1 MIKLNVSEVYWKDG
15 GALISKENLKLYCQ
29 KVKDTKDG
37 GFDCLCNCHDDHN
50 PSFHWEI
57 GRVGWVGRCKT
68 CSAKGADFAKTAG
81 IKVTELF
88 ADTPNTNRA
97 SPGEQYIRKKYNRHT
112 LYDYFSFIDELYDHT
127 KIRYYPGWANGDKKF
142 ANGYWGDNGRFND
155 QKGCLKDRKPQTAIF
170 GNVALI
176 KKCIAEKKVVY
187 YCEGEKDV
195 QAMQKLGYPAFT
207 QGSCTTFYPE
217 LAPHLKG
224 IRLIILA
231 DNDTG
236 GQNGAKKLRELLL
249 PYAESIKVITP
260 CTDFLKAD
268 VTDFFKNHDK
278 SDFERLIAENTAV
291 TDTTVGSPTSVTD
304 TTVPKGTLVNVE
316 NVRSMLMYKVEYDK
330 DGSEKSRKLIQSV
343 KNFEIALDNDSRLKG
358 KIKFD
363 EFSQQTYLMGNT
375 PWETSRNNYRAW
387 SSFDDSAL
395 FAILQ
400 SDYGLNSRNDYFD
413 ALKNVAM
420 RNRFH
425 PVRDLLN
432 SLKWDGREHIRG
444 LLPDYLGAEDTEYT
458 YQVWRLWMLGA
469 VARIFHPGCKFDYT
483 VIFQGR
489 QGLGKSTFLQL
500 MALNDGWFND
510 SLDSLDSDKA
520 AQSLMGSW
528 IIELAELK
536 SLARTA
542 GGVDSVKRFL
552 TAVQDKIR
560 LPYERRADI
569 FLRQSVFAGT
579 TNKSDFL
586 QDETGNRRFLIIQ
599 TGVHEPKKNLFDPEA
614 MRDIKAAWAEAVHIY
629 KIEKPK
635 LLLPESCRKQAE
647 ELQAESMSDD
657 GKIGIIQE
665 YLSDKHRTCA
675 IEIWQKALGEQG
687 RPAKWQASE
696 ISNIILGLPEWER
709 IPNPTKF
716 GEYGSQRGFQRKTTN
731 TLPEKDCSSKSG
743 DCSNDF
749 MKISES
755 EFSELPFD

>member
-1 MIKLNVSEVYWKDG
+1 M
-15 GALISKENLKLYCQ
+15 
-29 KVKDTKDG
+29 
-37 GFDCLCNCHDDHN
+37 
-50 PSFHWEI
+50 
-57 GRVGWVGRCKT
+57 
-68 CSAKGADFAKTAG
+68 
-81 IKVTELF
+81 
-88 ADTPNTNRA
+88 
-97 SPGEQYIRKKYNRHT
+97 
-112 LYDYFSFIDELYDHT
+112 
-127 KIRYYPGWANGDKKF
+127 
-142 ANGYWGDNGRFND
+142 NGRHRKD
-155 QKGCLKDRKPQTAIF
+155 LKSVYGDLK
-170 GNVALI
+170 ALN
-176 KKCIAEKKVVY
+176 KAIAENNPVFIP
-187 YCEGEKDV
+187 EGEKDV
-195 QAMQKLGYPAFT
+195 DTLTKRGYTAITYGGVNDWQSDFAT
-207 QGSCTTFYPE
+207 LF
-217 LAPHLKG
+217 KG
-224 IRLIILA
+224 AEIYILA
-231 DNDTG
+231 DNDEPGRKVANTILSDLKG
-236 GQNGAKKLRELLL
+236 IAK
-249 PYAESIKVITP
+249 SVKVIVP
-260 CTDFLKAD
+260 VPDIPKAD
-268 VTDFFKNHDK
+268 I
-278 SDFERLIAENTAV
+278 SDYFEAGHSNEEFERLIAENTAV
-291 TDTTVGSPTSVTD
+291 TDITTGDS
-304 TTVPKGTLVNVE
+304 VPKGTPLNLDD
-316 NVRSMLMYKVEYDK
+316 VRQMLMYKVEYDK
-330 DGSEKSRKLIQSV
+330 DGNEKSRKLIQSV
-343 KNFEIALDNDSRLKG
+343 KNFEIALDNDNRLKG

-375 PWETSRNNYRAW
+375 PWEASRNNYRAW

-432 SLKWDGREHIRG
+432 SLKWDGQGHIRG

-469 VARIFHPGCKFDYT
+469 VARIFQPGCKFDYT

-552 TAVQDKIR
+552 TATQDKYR
-560 LPYERRADI
+560 VPYERRADI

-586 QDETGNRRFLIIQ
+586 QDETGNRRFLIVQ
-599 TGVHEPKKNLFDPEA
+599 TGAHEPKKNLFDPEA
-614 MRDIKAAWAEAVHIY
+614 MNDIKSAWAEAVHIY
-629 KIEKPK
+629 KTEKPK

-696 ISNIILGLPEWER
+696 ISNIILGLPE
-709 IPNPTKF
+709 
-716 GEYGSQRGFQRKTTN
+716 YGSQSVFHRNTTN

-749 MKISES
+749 MEISES
-755 EFSELPFD
+755 ELSELPFD

>member
-1 MIKLNVSEVYWKDG
+1 MQFDEILSHFQ
-15 GALISKENLKLYCQ
+15 IQ
-29 KVKDTKDG
+29 KRYGDKAQAR
-37 GFDCLCNCHDDHN
+37 CPCHDDKQA
-50 PSFHWEI
+50 SLTI
-57 GRVGWVGRCKT
+57 TKGRRSALIHCHAGCDFENIIKAAGLQKQDLYFEERPLISSWKAYVEGREHKRIE
-68 CSAKGADFAKTAG
+68 A
-81 IKVTELF
+81 V
-88 ADTPNTNRA
+88 
-97 SPGEQYIRKKYNRHT
+97 YNYVSSVNGVYT
-112 LYDYFSFIDELYDHT
+112 FS
-127 KIRYYPGWANGDKKF
+127 KIRMQDKRMIYGVLCNGCFTYGLGGKHRKDLKSI
-142 ANGYWGDNGRFND
+142 YGD
-155 QKGCLKDRKPQTAIF
+155 LK
-170 GNVALI
+170 ALN
-176 KKCIAEKKVVY
+176 KAIAEGKPIFIP
-187 YCEGEKDV
+187 EGEKDV
-195 QAMQKLGYPAFT
+195 DTLVRRGYTALT
-207 QGSCTTFYPE
+207 YGGSGDWQSEFATLFIDAKVY
-217 LAPHLKG
+217 
-224 IRLIILA
+224 ILA
-231 DNDTG
+231 DNDEPG
-236 GQNGAKKLRELLL
+236 RKVANAILSDLKGIAKSAKIIV
-249 PYAESIKVITP
+249 PVPDIP
-260 CTDFLKAD
+260 KAD
-268 VTDFFKNHDK
+268 ISDYFAAGRNNE
-278 SDFERLIAENTAV
+278 DFEKLIQSAV
-291 TDTTVGSPTSVTD
+291 TDTTVGSLILES
-304 TTVPKGTLVNVE
+304 TLLNLDD
-316 NVRSMLMYKVEYDK
+316 VRQMLMYKIEYDK
-330 DGSEKSRKLIQSV
+330 DGNEKSRKLIQSI
-343 KNFEIALDNDSRLKG
+343 KNFEIVLDNDGRFKG

-375 PWETSRNNYRAW
+375 PWETSRNNCRAW

-395 FAILQ
+395 FSILQ

-432 SLKWDGREHIRG
+432 SLKWDGQAHIRG
-444 LLPDYLGAEDTEYT
+444 LLTDYLGAEDTEYT

-469 VARIFHPGCKFDYT
+469 VARIFQPGCKFDYT

-552 TAVQDKIR
+552 TATQDKYR
-560 LPYERRADI
+560 TPYERRADI

-579 TNKSDFL
+579 TNKNDFL

-599 TGVHEPKKNLFDPEA
+599 TGVHEPKKNLFAPEA
-614 MRDIKAAWAEAVHIY
+614 MNDIKEAWAEAVHIY
-629 KIEKPK
+629 KTEKPK

-665 YLSDKHRTCA
+665 YLSTKQRTCA

-696 ISNIILGLPEWER
+696 ISNIVLGLPEWER

-716 GEYGSQRGFQRKTTN
+716 GEYGSQRGFQKKTTN
-731 TLPEKDCSSKSG
+731 TLPEKDCSS
-743 DCSNDF
+743 DF

-755 EFSELPFD
+755 ELSELPFD

>member
-1 MIKLNVSEVYWKDG
+1 MQFDEV
-15 GALISKENLKLYCQ
+15 LTHFQIQ
-29 KVKDTKDG
+29 KRYGDKAQAR
-37 GFDCLCNCHDDHN
+37 CPCHDDKQA
-50 PSFHWEI
+50 SLTI
-57 GRVGWVGRCKT
+57 TKGRRSALLHCHAGCNFEDIVQKVGLKKQDLYFEERPPGSSWRAYVEGREHKRIEAVYNYV
-68 CSAKGADFAKTAG
+68 SAA
-81 IKVTELF
+81 
-88 ADTPNTNRA
+88 N
-97 SPGEQYIRKKYNRHT
+97 GEYT
-112 LYDYFSFIDELYDHT
+112 FT
-127 KIRYYPGWANGDKKF
+127 KIRMQDKRMIY
-142 ANGYWGDNGRFND
+142 GVLCNGRFTYGLMGKHRKDLKSVYGN
-155 QKGCLKDRKPQTAIF
+155 LKDLNKA
-170 GNVALI
+170 
-176 KKCIAEKKVVY
+176 IAENRPIFIP
-187 YCEGEKDV
+187 EGEKDV
-195 QAMQKLGYPAFT
+195 DTLTKRGYTALT
-207 QGSCTTFYPE
+207 YGGSGDWQSEFATLF
-217 LAPHLKG
+217 KG
-224 IRLIILA
+224 AEVYILA
-231 DNDTG
+231 DNDEPG
-236 GQNGAKKLRELLL
+236 RKVANAILSDLKGIAKS
-249 PYAESIKVITP
+249 AKVIVP
-260 CTDFLKAD
+260 VPDIPKAD
-268 VTDFFKNHDK
+268 ISDYFAAGHGNE
-278 SDFERLIAENTAV
+278 DFERLIAKN
-291 TDTTVGSPTSVTD
+291 TSVTD
-304 TTVPKGTLVNVE
+304 ITVGDPVPKGTPLNLDD
-316 NVRSMLMYKVEYDK
+316 VRQMLMYKVEYDK
-330 DGSEKSRKLIQSV
+330 DGNEKSRKLIQSV

-400 SDYGLNSRNDYFD
+400 SDYGLSSRNDYFD

-432 SLKWDGREHIRG
+432 SLKWDEREHIRG

-469 VARIFHPGCKFDYT
+469 VSRIFQPGCKFDYT

-552 TAVQDKIR
+552 TATQDKYR
-560 LPYERRADI
+560 VPYERRADI

-614 MRDIKAAWAEAVHIY
+614 MNDIKAAWAEAVHIY
-629 KIEKPK
+629 KTEKPR

-749 MKISES
+749 MEISES
-755 EFSELPFD
+755 ELAELPFD

>member
-1 MIKLNVSEVYWKDG
+1 MTPQEEYRDTERYIRSR
-15 GALISKENLKLYCQ
+15 SKKVIPYKNGIRYCCLY
-29 KVKDTKDG
+29 
-37 GFDCLCNCHDDHN
+37 HDDKAESAFLTLENEKVLHYCHVCG
-50 PSFHWEI
+50 SIYH
-57 GRVGWVGRCKT
+57 RCKKDAGLWT
-68 CSAKGADFAKTAG
+68 DYQSPQQTAKRVSKKQYWLEKYSQARYDLYNIST
-81 IKVTELF
+81 
-88 ADTPNTNRA
+88 
-97 SPGEQYIRKKYNRHT
+97 GEQTHIKYRIVDRDGKKQFPQGHYDENNVWIDGLNGIDTSLSVFCNGHIKQLQQAIKQGT
-112 LYDYFSFIDELYDHT
+112 LICY
-127 KIRYYPGWANGDKKF
+127 A
-142 ANGYWGDNGRFND
+142 
-155 QKGCLKDRKPQTAIF
+155 
-170 GNVALI
+170 
-176 KKCIAEKKVVY
+176 
-187 YCEGEKDV
+187 EGEKDTLTLW
-195 QAMQKLGYPAFT
+195 KYGYIAFT
-207 QGSCTTFYPE
+207 CGAVRTFKQAILPY
-217 LAPHLKG
+217 LKG
-224 IRLIILA
+224 ANVIVFG
-231 DNDTG
+231 DNDNPGRADANRIAGLINTVG
-236 GQNGAKKLRELLL
+236 RAR
-249 PYAESIKVITP
+249 VIIP
-260 CTDFLKAD
+260 PEVPEKGDITDYMS
-268 VTDFFKNHDK
+268 NHSKEDLQK
-278 SDFERLIAENTAV
+278 LIAENTAV
-291 TDTTVGSPTSVTD
+291 TDITVGDPE
-304 TTVPKGTLVNVE
+304 PKSIPLNLDD
-316 NVRSMLMYKVEYDK
+316 VRQILMYKVEYDK
-330 DGSEKSRKLIQSV
+330 DGNEKSRKLIQSV
-343 KNFEIALDNDSRLKG
+343 KNFEIVLNNDGRLKG

-363 EFSQQTYLMGNT
+363 EFSQQTYLMGNA
-375 PWETSRNNYRAW
+375 PWETSINNYRAW

-444 LLPDYLGAEDTEYT
+444 LLPDYLGAENTEYT

-469 VARIFHPGCKFDYT
+469 IARIFQPGCKFDYT

-552 TAVQDKIR
+552 TATQDKYR
-560 LPYERRADI
+560 VPYERRADI

-586 QDETGNRRFLIIQ
+586 QDETGNRRFLIVQ

-614 MRDIKAAWAEAVHIY
+614 MNDIKSAWAEAVHIY
-629 KIEKPK
+629 KTEKPK

-749 MKISES
+749 MEISES
-755 EFSELPFD
+755 ELSELPFD

>member
-1 MIKLNVSEVYWKDG
+1 MTPQEEYRDTERYIRSR
-15 GALISKENLKLYCQ
+15 SKKVIPYKNGIRYCCLY
-29 KVKDTKDG
+29 
-37 GFDCLCNCHDDHN
+37 HDDKAESAFLTLENEKVLHYCHVCG
-50 PSFHWEI
+50 SIYH
-57 GRVGWVGRCKT
+57 RCKKDAGLWT
-68 CSAKGADFAKTAG
+68 DYQSPQQTAKRVSKKQYWLEKYSQARYDLHNIST
-81 IKVTELF
+81 
-88 ADTPNTNRA
+88 
-97 SPGEQYIRKKYNRHT
+97 GEQT
-112 LYDYFSFIDELYDHT
+112 HT
-127 KIRYYPGWANGDKKF
+127 KYKIVDRDGKKQFPQGHYDGNNAWIDGLNGVDTSLSVF
-142 ANGYWGDNGRFND
+142 CNGRIK
-155 QKGCLKDRKPQTAIF
+155 QLQQAIKQ
-170 GNVALI
+170 GTLI
-176 KKCIAEKKVVY
+176 CYA
-187 YCEGEKDV
+187 EGEKDTLTLW
-195 QAMQKLGYPAFT
+195 KYGYIAFT
-207 QGSCTTFYPE
+207 CGAVRTFKQAILTY
-217 LAPHLKG
+217 LKG
-224 IRLIILA
+224 ANVIVFG
-231 DNDTG
+231 DNDDPGRADANRIAGLINTVG
-236 GQNGAKKLRELLL
+236 RAR
-249 PYAESIKVITP
+249 VIIP
-260 CTDFLKAD
+260 PEVPEKGDITDYMS
-268 VTDFFKNHDK
+268 NHSKEDLQK
-278 SDFERLIAENTAV
+278 LIAENTAV
-291 TDTTVGSPTSVTD
+291 TDITTGDS
-304 TTVPKGTLVNVE
+304 VPKGTPLNLDD
-316 NVRSMLMYKVEYDK
+316 VRQMLMYKVEYDK
-330 DGSEKSRKLIQSV
+330 DGNEKSRKLIQSV
-343 KNFEIALDNDSRLKG
+343 KNFEIALDNDNRLKG

-375 PWETSRNNYRAW
+375 PWEASRNNYRAW

-413 ALKNVAM
+413 ALKNAAM

-425 PVRDLLN
+425 PVRDLLD
-432 SLKWDGREHIRG
+432 SLKWDGQEHIRG

-458 YQVWRLWMLGA
+458 YQVLRLWMLGG
-469 VARIFHPGCKFDYT
+469 VSRVFQPGCKFDYT
-483 VIFQGR
+483 VIFQGP

-552 TAVQDKIR
+552 TAVQDKLR

-569 FLRQSVFAGT
+569 FSRQCIFAGT
-579 TNKSDFL
+579 TNKNDFL
-586 QDETGNRRFLIIQ
+586 QDETGNRRFLIVQ
-599 TGVHEPKKNLFDPEA
+599 TGVHEPTKNLFDPEA
-614 MRDIKAAWAEAVHIY
+614 MNDIKAAWAEAVHIY
-629 KIEKPK
+629 KTEKPK

-696 ISNIILGLPEWER
+696 ISNIVLGLPEWVR
-709 IPNPTKF
+709 LPNPAKF

-731 TLPEKDCSSKSG
+731 TLPDKDCSSRSG

-749 MKISES
+749 MEISES
-755 EFSELPFD
+755 ELSELPFD

>member
-1 MIKLNVSEVYWKDG
+1 MQFDEV
-15 GALISKENLKLYCQ
+15 LTHFQIQ
-29 KVKDTKDG
+29 KRYGDKAQAR
-37 GFDCLCNCHDDHN
+37 CPCHDDKQA
-50 PSFHWEI
+50 SLTI
-57 GRVGWVGRCKT
+57 TKGRRSALLHCHAGCNFEDIIQKVGLKKQDLYFEERPPGSSWRAYVEGREHKRIE
-68 CSAKGADFAKTAG
+68 A
-81 IKVTELF
+81 V
-88 ADTPNTNRA
+88 
-97 SPGEQYIRKKYNRHT
+97 
-112 LYDYFSFIDELYDHT
+112 YDYVSSVNGEYTFT
-127 KIRYYPGWANGDKKF
+127 KIRMQDKRMIY
-142 ANGYWGDNGRFND
+142 GVLCNGRFTYGLGGRHRKD
-155 QKGCLKDRKPQTAIF
+155 LKSVYGDLK
-170 GNVALI
+170 ALN
-176 KKCIAEKKVVY
+176 KAIAENNPVFIP
-187 YCEGEKDV
+187 EGEKD
-195 QAMQKLGYPAFT
+195 ADTLTKRGYTALT
-207 QGSCTTFYPE
+207 YGGSGDWLSEFATLF
-217 LAPHLKG
+217 KG
-224 IRLIILA
+224 AEVYILA
-231 DNDTG
+231 DNDEPGRKVANTILSDLKG
-236 GQNGAKKLRELLL
+236 IAKSAKIIV
-249 PYAESIKVITP
+249 PVPDIP
-260 CTDFLKAD
+260 KAD
-268 VTDFFKNHDK
+268 I
-278 SDFERLIAENTAV
+278 SDYFAAGHGKEEFEKLIQSAV
-291 TDTTVGSPTSVTD
+291 TDITVGGPE
-304 TTVPKGTLVNVE
+304 PKSIPLNLDD
-316 NVRSMLMYKVEYDK
+316 VRQMLMYKVEYDK
-330 DGSEKSRKLIQSV
+330 DGNEKSRKLIQSV

-432 SLKWDGREHIRG
+432 SLKWDEREHIRG

-469 VARIFHPGCKFDYT
+469 VARIFQPGCKFDYT

-552 TAVQDKIR
+552 TATQDKYR
-560 LPYERRADI
+560 VPYERRADI

-614 MRDIKAAWAEAVHIY
+614 MNDIKAAWAEAVHIY
-629 KIEKPK
+629 KTEKPK

-709 IPNPTKF
+709 IPSPAKF

-743 DCSNDF
+743 DCSNGF
-749 MKISES
+749 MEISES
-755 EFSELPFD
+755 ELLELPFD

>member
-1 MIKLNVSEVYWKDG
+1 MQFDEIL
-15 GALISKENLKLYCQ
+15 AHFQIQ
-29 KVKDTKDG
+29 KRYGDKAQAR
-37 GFDCLCNCHDDHN
+37 CPCHDDKQA
-50 PSFHWEI
+50 SLTI
-57 GRVGWVGRCKT
+57 TKGRRSVLLHCHAGCNFEDIIQKVGLKKQDLYFEERPPGSSWRAYVEGREHKRIEAVYNYV
-68 CSAKGADFAKTAG
+68 SA
-81 IKVTELF
+81 I
-88 ADTPNTNRA
+88 N
-97 SPGEQYIRKKYNRHT
+97 GEYT
-112 LYDYFSFIDELYDHT
+112 FT
-127 KIRYYPGWANGDKKF
+127 KIRMQDKRMIY
-142 ANGYWGDNGRFND
+142 GVLCNGRFTYGLMGKHRKDLKSVYGNL
-155 QKGCLKDRKPQTAIF
+155 KGLNKA
-170 GNVALI
+170 
-176 KKCIAEKKVVY
+176 IAENRPVFIP
-187 YCEGEKDV
+187 EGEKDV
-195 QAMQKLGYPAFT
+195 DTLTKRDYTALTYG
-207 QGSCTTFYPE
+207 GSGDWQSEFATLF
-217 LAPHLKG
+217 KG
-224 IRLIILA
+224 AEVYILA
-231 DNDTG
+231 DNDEPGRKVANAILTDLKG
-236 GQNGAKKLRELLL
+236 IAKS
-249 PYAESIKVITP
+249 AKVIVP
-260 CTDFLKAD
+260 VPDIPKAD
-268 VTDFFKNHDK
+268 ISDYFAAGHSNE
-278 SDFERLIAENTAV
+278 DFEKLIHSAV
-291 TDTTVGSPTSVTD
+291 TDKTVGGPE
-304 TTVPKGTLVNVE
+304 PKSIPLNLDD
-316 NVRSMLMYKVEYDK
+316 VRQMLMYKVEYDK
-330 DGSEKSRKLIQSV
+330 DGNEKSRKLIQSV

-432 SLKWDGREHIRG
+432 SLKWDEREHIRG

-469 VARIFHPGCKFDYT
+469 VARIFQPGCKFDYT

-552 TAVQDKIR
+552 TATQDKYR
-560 LPYERRADI
+560 VPYERRADI

-614 MRDIKAAWAEAVHIY
+614 MNDIKAAWAEAVHIY
-629 KIEKPK
+629 KTEKPK

-709 IPNPTKF
+709 IPSPAKF

-743 DCSNDF
+743 DCSNGF
-749 MKISES
+749 MEISES
-755 EFSELPFD
+755 ELLELPFD

>member
-1 MIKLNVSEVYWKDG
+1 MQFDEILTHFQ
-15 GALISKENLKLYCQ
+15 IQ
-29 KVKDTKDG
+29 KHYGDKAQAR
-37 GFDCLCNCHDDHN
+37 CPCHDDKQA
-50 PSFHWEI
+50 SLTI
-57 GRVGWVGRCKT
+57 TKGRRSALLHCHAGCNFEDIIQKVGLQDLYFEERPPGSSWRAYVEGREHKRIEAVYNYV
-68 CSAKGADFAKTAG
+68 SA
-81 IKVTELF
+81 I
-88 ADTPNTNRA
+88 N
-97 SPGEQYIRKKYNRHT
+97 GEYA
-112 LYDYFSFIDELYDHT
+112 FT
-127 KIRYYPGWANGDKKF
+127 KIRMQDKRMIY
-142 ANGYWGDNGRFND
+142 GVLCNGRFTYGLGGKHRKD
-155 QKGCLKDRKPQTAIF
+155 LKSVYGDLK
-170 GNVALI
+170 ALN
-176 KKCIAEKKVVY
+176 KAIAEGKPIFVP
-187 YCEGEKDV
+187 EGEKDV
-195 QAMQKLGYPAFT
+195 DTLTKRGYTA
-207 QGSCTTFYPE
+207 TTYGAVNDWQSEFAT
-217 LAPHLKG
+217 LFKG
-224 IRLIILA
+224 AEVYILA
-231 DNDTG
+231 DNDEPGRKVANTILSDLKG
-236 GQNGAKKLRELLL
+236 IAKS
-249 PYAESIKVITP
+249 AKVIVP
-260 CTDFLKAD
+260 VPDIPKAD
-268 VTDFFKNHDK
+268 ISDFFAAGHSNE
-278 SDFERLIAENTAV
+278 DFEKLLQSAV
-291 TDTTVGSPTSVTD
+291 TGNESNPAPVM
-304 TTVPKGTLVNVE
+304 TVPKGTPLNLDD
-316 NVRSMLMYKVEYDK
+316 VRQMLMYKVECDK
-330 DGSEKSRKLIQSV
+330 DGNEKSRKLIQSV
-343 KNFEIALDNDSRLKG
+343 KNFEIALDNDGRFKG

-552 TAVQDKIR
+552 TATQDKYR
-560 LPYERRADI
+560 VPYERRADI

-696 ISNIILGLPEWER
+696 ISNIILGLLEWER

-749 MKISES
+749 MKIPES
-755 EFSELPFD
+755 ELSELPFD

>member
-1 MIKLNVSEVYWKDG
+1 MQFDEILTHFQ
-15 GALISKENLKLYCQ
+15 IQ
-29 KVKDTKDG
+29 KHYGDKAQAR
-37 GFDCLCNCHDDHN
+37 CPCHDDKQA
-50 PSFHWEI
+50 SLTI
-57 GRVGWVGRCKT
+57 TKGRRSTLIHCHAGCNFEDIIQTVGLKKQDLYFEERPLGSSWRAYVEGREHKRIEAVYNYV
-68 CSAKGADFAKTAG
+68 SS
-81 IKVTELF
+81 
-88 ADTPNTNRA
+88 TN
-97 SPGEQYIRKKYNRHT
+97 GEYT
-112 LYDYFSFIDELYDHT
+112 FT
-127 KIRYYPGWANGDKKF
+127 KIRMQDKRMIY
-142 ANGYWGDNGRFND
+142 GVLCNGRFTYGLGGKHRKD
-155 QKGCLKDRKPQTAIF
+155 LKSVYGDLKTLNKA
-170 GNVALI
+170 
-176 KKCIAEKKVVY
+176 IAENRPVFIP
-187 YCEGEKDV
+187 EGEKDTDTLT
-195 QAMQKLGYPAFT
+195 KRGYTAITYGGVNDWQSDFAT
-207 QGSCTTFYPE
+207 LFQDAEVYV
-217 LAPHLKG
+217 
-224 IRLIILA
+224 LA
-231 DNDTG
+231 DNDEAGHKVANTILSDLRG
-236 GQNGAKKLRELLL
+236 IAKSAR
-249 PYAESIKVITP
+249 VIVP
-260 CTDFLKAD
+260 VPDIPKAD
-268 VTDFFKNHDK
+268 ISDYFAAGHSNE
-278 SDFERLIAENTAV
+278 DFEKLIRSAV
-291 TDTTVGSPTSVTD
+291 TDNESNPAPVM
-304 TTVPKGTLVNVE
+304 TVPKGTPLNTDD
-316 NVRSMLMYKVEYDK
+316 VRQMLMYKIEYDK
-330 DGSEKSRKLIQSV
+330 DGNEKSRKLIQSV
-343 KNFEIALDNDSRLKG
+343 KNFEIALDNDGRFKG

-432 SLKWDGREHIRG
+432 SLKWDGREHIKG
-444 LLPDYLGAEDTEYT
+444 LLPDYLGAEDSEYT

-469 VARIFHPGCKFDYT
+469 VSRIFQPGCKFDYT

-552 TAVQDKIR
+552 TATQDKYR
-560 LPYERRADI
+560 VPYERRADI

-586 QDETGNRRFLIIQ
+586 QDETGNRRFLIVQ

-614 MRDIKAAWAEAVHIY
+614 MNDIKAAWAEAVHIY
-629 KIEKPK
+629 KTEKPK

-696 ISNIILGLPEWER
+696 INNIILGLPGWER
-709 IPNPTKF
+709 VSNPTKF

-743 DCSNDF
+743 DCSNGF
-749 MKISES
+749 MEISES
-755 EFSELPFD
+755 ELSELPFD

>member
-1 MIKLNVSEVYWKDG
+1 MQFDEILTHFQ
-15 GALISKENLKLYCQ
+15 IQ
-29 KVKDTKDG
+29 KRYGDKAQAR
-37 GFDCLCNCHDDHN
+37 CPCHDDKQA
-50 PSFHWEI
+50 SLTI
-57 GRVGWVGRCKT
+57 TKGRRSALLHCHAGCNFEDIVQKVGLKKQDLYFEERPPGSNWRAYVEGREHKRIEAVYNYV
-68 CSAKGADFAKTAG
+68 SAA
-81 IKVTELF
+81 
-88 ADTPNTNRA
+88 N
-97 SPGEQYIRKKYNRHT
+97 GEYT
-112 LYDYFSFIDELYDHT
+112 FT
-127 KIRYYPGWANGDKKF
+127 KIRIQDKRMIY
-142 ANGYWGDNGRFND
+142 GVLCNGRFTYGLGGRHRKD
-155 QKGCLKDRKPQTAIF
+155 LKSVYGDLK
-170 GNVALI
+170 ALN
-176 KKCIAEKKVVY
+176 KAIAEGEPIFIP
-187 YCEGEKDV
+187 EGEKDV
-195 QAMQKLGYPAFT
+195 DTLTKRGYTALT
-207 QGSCTTFYPE
+207 YGGSGDWQSEFATLF
-217 LAPHLKG
+217 KG
-224 IRLIILA
+224 VEVYILA
-231 DNDTG
+231 DNDEPGRKVANTILSDLKG
-236 GQNGAKKLRELLL
+236 IAKS
-249 PYAESIKVITP
+249 AKVIVP
-260 CTDFLKAD
+260 VPDIPKAD
-268 VTDFFKNHDK
+268 ISDYFAAGHSNEDFEKLIRSTVTD
-278 SDFERLIAENTAV
+278 I
-291 TDTTVGSPTSVTD
+291 TVGGPE
-304 TTVPKGTLVNVE
+304 PKSIPLNLDD
-316 NVRSMLMYKVEYDK
+316 VRQMLMYKVEYDK
-330 DGSEKSRKLIQSV
+330 DGNEKSRKLIQSV
-343 KNFEIALDNDSRLKG
+343 KNFEISLDNDSRLKG

-363 EFSQQTYLMGNT
+363 EFSQQTYLMGST

-400 SDYGLNSRNDYFD
+400 SDYGLSSRNDYFD

-432 SLKWDGREHIRG
+432 SLKWDEREHIRG

-469 VARIFHPGCKFDYT
+469 VSRIFQPGCKFDYT

-552 TAVQDKIR
+552 TATQDKYR
-560 LPYERRADI
+560 VPYERRADI

-614 MRDIKAAWAEAVHIY
+614 MNDIKAAWAEAVHIY
-629 KIEKPK
+629 KTEKPR
-635 LLLPESCRKQAE
+635 LLLPKSCRKQAE

-665 YLSDKHRTCA
+665 YLLDKHRTCA

-749 MKISES
+749 MEISES
-755 EFSELPFD
+755 ELAELPFD

>member
-1 MIKLNVSEVYWKDG
+1 MQFDEILTHFQ
-15 GALISKENLKLYCQ
+15 IQ
-29 KVKDTKDG
+29 KHYGDKAQAR
-37 GFDCLCNCHDDHN
+37 CPCHDDKQA
-50 PSFHWEI
+50 SLTI
-57 GRVGWVGRCKT
+57 TKGRRSALLHCHAGCNFEDIIQKVGLKKQDLYFEERPPGSSWRAYVEGREHKRIEAVYNYV
-68 CSAKGADFAKTAG
+68 SSS
-81 IKVTELF
+81 
-88 ADTPNTNRA
+88 N
-97 SPGEQYIRKKYNRHT
+97 GEYT
-112 LYDYFSFIDELYDHT
+112 FT
-127 KIRYYPGWANGDKKF
+127 KIRMQDKRMIY
-142 ANGYWGDNGRFND
+142 GVLCNGRFTYGLMGKHRKD
-155 QKGCLKDRKPQTAIF
+155 LKSVYGDLK
-170 GNVALI
+170 ALN
-176 KKCIAEKKVVY
+176 KVIAENRPVFIP
-187 YCEGEKDV
+187 EGEKDV
-195 QAMQKLGYPAFT
+195 DTLTKRDYTALTYG
-207 QGSCTTFYPE
+207 GSGDWQSEFATLF
-217 LAPHLKG
+217 KG
-224 IRLIILA
+224 AEVYILA
-231 DNDTG
+231 DNDEPGRKVANAILTDLKG
-236 GQNGAKKLRELLL
+236 IAKS
-249 PYAESIKVITP
+249 AKVIVP
-260 CTDFLKAD
+260 VPDIPKAD
-268 VTDFFKNHDK
+268 ISDYFAAGHSNE
-278 SDFERLIAENTAV
+278 DFEKLIHSAV
-291 TDTTVGSPTSVTD
+291 TDKTVGGPE
-304 TTVPKGTLVNVE
+304 PKSIPLNLDD
-316 NVRSMLMYKVEYDK
+316 VRQMLMYKVEYDK
-330 DGSEKSRKLIQSV
+330 DGNEKSRKLIQSV

-432 SLKWDGREHIRG
+432 SLKWDEREHIRG

-469 VARIFHPGCKFDYT
+469 VARIFQPGCKFDYT

-552 TAVQDKIR
+552 TATQDKYR
-560 LPYERRADI
+560 VPYERRADI

-614 MRDIKAAWAEAVHIY
+614 MNDIKAAWAEAVHIY
-629 KIEKPK
+629 KTEKPK

-709 IPNPTKF
+709 IPSPAKF

-743 DCSNDF
+743 DCSNGF
-749 MKISES
+749 MEISES
-755 EFSELPFD
+755 ELLELPFD

>member
-1 MIKLNVSEVYWKDG
+1 MQFDEV
-15 GALISKENLKLYCQ
+15 LTHFQIQ
-29 KVKDTKDG
+29 KRYGDRAQAR
-37 GFDCLCNCHDDHN
+37 CPCHDDKQA
-50 PSFHWEI
+50 SLTI
-57 GRVGWVGRCKT
+57 TKGRKSALIHCHAGCNFEDIIQKVGLKKQDLYFEERPPGSSWRAYVEGREHKRIEAVYNYV
-68 CSAKGADFAKTAG
+68 SSS
-81 IKVTELF
+81 
-88 ADTPNTNRA
+88 N
-97 SPGEQYIRKKYNRHT
+97 GEYT
-112 LYDYFSFIDELYDHT
+112 FT
-127 KIRYYPGWANGDKKF
+127 KIRMQDKRMIY
-142 ANGYWGDNGRFND
+142 GVLCNGRFTYGLGGKHRKD
-155 QKGCLKDRKPQTAIF
+155 LKSVYGDLK
-170 GNVALI
+170 ALN
-176 KKCIAEKKVVY
+176 KAIAEGKPVFIP
-187 YCEGEKDV
+187 EGEKDV
-195 QAMQKLGYPAFT
+195 DTLTKRGYTAITYGGVNDWQSDFAT
-207 QGSCTTFYPE
+207 LF
-217 LAPHLKG
+217 KG
-224 IRLIILA
+224 AEIYILA
-231 DNDTG
+231 DNDEPGRKVANTILSDLKG
-236 GQNGAKKLRELLL
+236 IAK
-249 PYAESIKVITP
+249 SVKVIVP
-260 CTDFLKAD
+260 VPDIPKAD
-268 VTDFFKNHDK
+268 I
-278 SDFERLIAENTAV
+278 SDYFEAGHSNEEFERLIAENTAV
-291 TDTTVGSPTSVTD
+291 TDITTGDS
-304 TTVPKGTLVNVE
+304 VPKGTPLNLDD
-316 NVRSMLMYKVEYDK
+316 VRQMLMYKVEYDK
-330 DGSEKSRKLIQSV
+330 DGNEKSRKLIQSV
-343 KNFEIALDNDSRLKG
+343 KNFEIALDNDNRLKG

-375 PWETSRNNYRAW
+375 PWEASRNNYRAW

-432 SLKWDGREHIRG
+432 SLKWDGQGHIRG

-469 VARIFHPGCKFDYT
+469 VARIFQPGCKFDYT

-552 TAVQDKIR
+552 TATQDKYR
-560 LPYERRADI
+560 VPYERRADI

-586 QDETGNRRFLIIQ
+586 QDETGNRRFLIVQ
-599 TGVHEPKKNLFDPEA
+599 TGAHEPKKNLFDPEA
-614 MRDIKAAWAEAVHIY
+614 MNDIKSAWAEAVHIY
-629 KIEKPK
+629 KTEKPK

-749 MKISES
+749 MEISES
-755 EFSELPFD
+755 ELSELPFD

>member
-1 MIKLNVSEVYWKDG
+1 MQFDEILTHFQ
-15 GALISKENLKLYCQ
+15 IQ
-29 KVKDTKDG
+29 KRYGDKAQAR
-37 GFDCLCNCHDDHN
+37 CPCHDDKQA
-50 PSFHWEI
+50 SLTI
-57 GRVGWVGRCKT
+57 TKGRRSALLHCHAGCNFEDIVQKVGLKKQDLYFEERPPGSNWRAYVEGREHKRIEAVYNYV
-68 CSAKGADFAKTAG
+68 SAA
-81 IKVTELF
+81 
-88 ADTPNTNRA
+88 N
-97 SPGEQYIRKKYNRHT
+97 GEYT
-112 LYDYFSFIDELYDHT
+112 FT
-127 KIRYYPGWANGDKKF
+127 KIRIQDKRMIY
-142 ANGYWGDNGRFND
+142 GVLCNGRFTYGLGGRHRKD
-155 QKGCLKDRKPQTAIF
+155 LKSVYGDLK
-170 GNVALI
+170 ALN
-176 KKCIAEKKVVY
+176 KAIAEGEPIFIP
-187 YCEGEKDV
+187 EGEKDV
-195 QAMQKLGYPAFT
+195 DTLTKRGYTALT
-207 QGSCTTFYPE
+207 YGGSGDWQSEFATLF
-217 LAPHLKG
+217 KG
-224 IRLIILA
+224 VEVYILA
-231 DNDTG
+231 DNDEPGRKVANTILSDLKG
-236 GQNGAKKLRELLL
+236 IAKS
-249 PYAESIKVITP
+249 AKVIVP
-260 CTDFLKAD
+260 VPDIPKAD
-268 VTDFFKNHDK
+268 ISDYFAAGHSNEDFEKLIRSTVTD
-278 SDFERLIAENTAV
+278 I
-291 TDTTVGSPTSVTD
+291 TVGGPE
-304 TTVPKGTLVNVE
+304 PKSIPLNLDD
-316 NVRSMLMYKVEYDK
+316 VRQMLMYKVEYDK
-330 DGSEKSRKLIQSV
+330 DGNEKSRKLIQSV
-343 KNFEIALDNDSRLKG
+343 KNFEISLDNDSRLKG

-363 EFSQQTYLMGNT
+363 EFSQQTYLMGST

-400 SDYGLNSRNDYFD
+400 SDYGLSSRNDYFD

-432 SLKWDGREHIRG
+432 SLKWDERGHIRG

-552 TAVQDKIR
+552 TATQDKYR
-560 LPYERRADI
+560 VPYERRADI

-629 KIEKPK
+629 KTEKPK
-635 LLLPESCRKQAE
+635 LLLPEACRKQAE

-731 TLPEKDCSSKSG
+731 TLPEKDCSNKSR

-749 MKISES
+749 MEIPES
-755 EFSELPFD
+755 ELSELPFD

>member
-1 MIKLNVSEVYWKDG
+1 MRKLWIAYG
-15 GALISKENLKLYCQ
+15 GVRMQFDEILAHFQIQ
-29 KVKDTKDG
+29 KRYGDKAQAR
-37 GFDCLCNCHDDHN
+37 CPCHDDKQA
-50 PSFHWEI
+50 SLTI
-57 GRVGWVGRCKT
+57 TKGRRSTLIHCHAGCNFEDIIQSVGLKKQDLYFEERPPGSSWRAYVEGREKKRIEAVYNYV
-68 CSAKGADFAKTAG
+68 SSS
-81 IKVTELF
+81 
-88 ADTPNTNRA
+88 N
-97 SPGEQYIRKKYNRHT
+97 GEYT
-112 LYDYFSFIDELYDHT
+112 FT
-127 KIRYYPGWANGDKKF
+127 KIRMQDKRMIYGVLCNNRFSYGLSGRHRKDLKSVYGD
-142 ANGYWGDNGRFND
+142 
-155 QKGCLKDRKPQTAIF
+155 LK
-170 GNVALI
+170 ALN
-176 KKCIAEKKVVY
+176 KAIAENKPIFVP
-187 YCEGEKDV
+187 EGEKDV
-195 QAMQKLGYPAFT
+195 NTLTKRGYTAITYGGVNDWQSDFAT
-207 QGSCTTFYPE
+207 LFKDAEVY
-217 LAPHLKG
+217 
-224 IRLIILA
+224 ILA
-231 DNDTG
+231 DNDEPGRKVANTILSDLKG
-236 GQNGAKKLRELLL
+236 IAKSAR
-249 PYAESIKVITP
+249 VIVP
-260 CTDFLKAD
+260 MPDAPKAD
-268 VTDFFKNHDK
+268 ISDYFAAGHSNE
-278 SDFERLIAENTAV
+278 DFEKLIQTTI
-291 TDTTVGSPTSVTD
+291 TDNESNPAPVM
-304 TTVPKGTLVNVE
+304 TVPKGTPINLDD
-316 NVRSMLMYKVEYDK
+316 VRQMLMYKVECDK
-330 DGSEKSRKLIQSV
+330 DGNEKSRKLIQSV

-731 TLPEKDCSSKSG
+731 TLPEKDCS
-743 DCSNDF
+743 NDF
-749 MKISES
+749 MKIPES
-755 EFSELPFD
+755 ELSELPFD

>member
-1 MIKLNVSEVYWKDG
+1 MQFDEIL
-15 GALISKENLKLYCQ
+15 AHFQIQ
-29 KVKDTKDG
+29 KRYGDRAQAR
-37 GFDCLCNCHDDHN
+37 CPCHDDKQA
-50 PSFHWEI
+50 SLTI
-57 GRVGWVGRCKT
+57 TKGRKSALIHCHAGCNFEDIIQKVGLKKQDLYFEERPPGSSWRAYVEGREHKRIEAVYNYV
-68 CSAKGADFAKTAG
+68 SSS
-81 IKVTELF
+81 
-88 ADTPNTNRA
+88 N
-97 SPGEQYIRKKYNRHT
+97 GEYT
-112 LYDYFSFIDELYDHT
+112 FT
-127 KIRYYPGWANGDKKF
+127 KIRMQDKRMIY
-142 ANGYWGDNGRFND
+142 GVLCNGRFTYGLMGKHRKDLKSVYGNL
-155 QKGCLKDRKPQTAIF
+155 KGLNKA
-170 GNVALI
+170 
-176 KKCIAEKKVVY
+176 IAENRPIFIP
-187 YCEGEKDV
+187 EGEKDV
-195 QAMQKLGYPAFT
+195 DTLTKRGYTALT
-207 QGSCTTFYPE
+207 YGGSGDWQSEFATLFKDAE
-217 LAPHLKG
+217 VN
-224 IRLIILA
+224 ILA
-231 DNDTG
+231 DNDEPG
-236 GQNGAKKLRELLL
+236 RKVANAILSDLKEIAKS
-249 PYAESIKVITP
+249 AKVIVP
-260 CTDFLKAD
+260 VPDIPKAD
-268 VTDFFKNHDK
+268 ISDYFAAGHSNE
-278 SDFERLIAENTAV
+278 DFEKLIQTTI
-291 TDTTVGSPTSVTD
+291 TDNESNPAPVM
-304 TTVPKGTLVNVE
+304 TVPKGTPLNLDD
-316 NVRSMLMYKVEYDK
+316 VRQMLMYKVECDK
-330 DGSEKSRKLIQSV
+330 DGNEKSRKLIQSV
-343 KNFEIALDNDSRLKG
+343 KNFEIALDNDGRFKG

-432 SLKWDGREHIRG
+432 SLKWDGQGHIRE

-469 VARIFHPGCKFDYT
+469 VSRIFHPGCKFDYT

-552 TAVQDKIR
+552 TATQDKYR
-560 LPYERRADI
+560 VPYERRADI

-599 TGVHEPKKNLFDPEA
+599 TGVHEPTKNLFDPEA
-614 MRDIKAAWAEAVHIY
+614 MNDIKAAWAEAVHIY
-629 KIEKPK
+629 KTEKPR

-749 MKISES
+749 MEISES
-755 EFSELPFD
+755 ELSELPFD

>member
-1 MIKLNVSEVYWKDG
+1 MQFDEILTHFQ
-15 GALISKENLKLYCQ
+15 IQ
-29 KVKDTKDG
+29 KHYGDKAQAR
-37 GFDCLCNCHDDHN
+37 CPCHDDKQASLTITKGSRSALIHCHAGCN
-50 PSFHWEI
+50 FEDIIQKVGLKKQDLYFEERPPGSSWRAYVE
-57 GRVGWVGRCKT
+57 GREHKRIEAVYNYV
-68 CSAKGADFAKTAG
+68 SSS
-81 IKVTELF
+81 
-88 ADTPNTNRA
+88 N
-97 SPGEQYIRKKYNRHT
+97 GEYT
-112 LYDYFSFIDELYDHT
+112 FT
-127 KIRYYPGWANGDKKF
+127 KIRMQDKRMIY
-142 ANGYWGDNGRFND
+142 GVLCNGRFTYGLGGKHRKD
-155 QKGCLKDRKPQTAIF
+155 LKSVYGELK
-170 GNVALI
+170 ALN
-176 KKCIAEKKVVY
+176 KAIAEGRPVFIP
-187 YCEGEKDV
+187 EGEKDV
-195 QAMQKLGYPAFT
+195 DTLTKRGYTAITYGGVNDWQSDFAT
-207 QGSCTTFYPE
+207 LF
-217 LAPHLKG
+217 KG
-224 IRLIILA
+224 AEVYILA
-231 DNDTG
+231 DNDEPGCKVANTILSDLKEI
-236 GQNGAKKLRELLL
+236 AKSAR
-249 PYAESIKVITP
+249 VIVP
-260 CTDFLKAD
+260 VPDIPKAD
-268 VTDFFKNHDK
+268 ISDYFAAGHSNE
-278 SDFERLIAENTAV
+278 DFEKLIRSAV
-291 TDTTVGSPTSVTD
+291 TDNESNPAPVM
-304 TTVPKGTLVNVE
+304 TVPKGTPLNTDD
-316 NVRSMLMYKVEYDK
+316 VRQILMYKIEYDK
-330 DGSEKSRKLIQSV
+330 DGNEKSRKLIQSV
-343 KNFEIALDNDSRLKG
+343 KNFEIALDNDGRFKG

-432 SLKWDGREHIRG
+432 SLKWDERGHIRG

-500 MALNDGWFND
+500 MAMNDGWFND

-552 TAVQDKIR
+552 TATQDKYR
-560 LPYERRADI
+560 VPYERRADI

-749 MKISES
+749 MKIPES
-755 EFSELPFD
+755 ELSELPFD

>member
-1 MIKLNVSEVYWKDG
+1 MQFDEV
-15 GALISKENLKLYCQ
+15 LTHFQIQ
-29 KVKDTKDG
+29 KRYGDRAQAR
-37 GFDCLCNCHDDHN
+37 CPCHDDKQA
-50 PSFHWEI
+50 SLTI
-57 GRVGWVGRCKT
+57 TKGRKSALIHCHAGCNFEDIIQKVGLKKQDLYFEERPPGSSWRAYVEGREHKRIEAVYNYV
-68 CSAKGADFAKTAG
+68 SSS
-81 IKVTELF
+81 
-88 ADTPNTNRA
+88 N
-97 SPGEQYIRKKYNRHT
+97 GEYT
-112 LYDYFSFIDELYDHT
+112 FT
-127 KIRYYPGWANGDKKF
+127 KIRMQDKRMIY
-142 ANGYWGDNGRFND
+142 GVLCNGRFTYGLGGKHRKD
-155 QKGCLKDRKPQTAIF
+155 LKSVYGDLK
-170 GNVALI
+170 ALN
-176 KKCIAEKKVVY
+176 KAIAEGKPVFIP
-187 YCEGEKDV
+187 EGEKDV
-195 QAMQKLGYPAFT
+195 DTLAKRGYTAITYGGVNDWQSDFAT
-207 QGSCTTFYPE
+207 LF
-217 LAPHLKG
+217 KG
-224 IRLIILA
+224 AEVYILA
-231 DNDTG
+231 DNDEAGRKVANTILSDLKG
-236 GQNGAKKLRELLL
+236 IAKSAR
-249 PYAESIKVITP
+249 VIVP
-260 CTDFLKAD
+260 VPDIPKAD
-268 VTDFFKNHDK
+268 ISDYFAAGHNNEEFEKLIQSAITDNR
-278 SDFERLIAENTAV
+278 SNPAPV
-291 TDTTVGSPTSVTD
+291 M
-304 TTVPKGTLVNVE
+304 TVPKGTPLNTDDA
-316 NVRSMLMYKVEYDK
+316 RQMLMYKIEYDK
-330 DGSEKSRKLIQSV
+330 DGNEKSRKLIQSV

-749 MKISES
+749 MKIPES
-755 EFSELPFD
+755 ELSELPFD

>member
-1 MIKLNVSEVYWKDG
+1 MQFDEILAHFQV
-15 GALISKENLKLYCQ
+15 Q
-29 KVKDTKDG
+29 KRFGDRAQAR
-37 GFDCLCNCHDDHN
+37 CPCHDDKQA
-50 PSFHWEI
+50 SLTI
-57 GRVGWVGRCKT
+57 TKGRRSALLHCHAGCNFEDIVQKVGLKKQDLYFEERPPGSSWRAYVEGREHKRIEAVYNYV
-68 CSAKGADFAKTAG
+68 SY
-81 IKVTELF
+81 I
-88 ADTPNTNRA
+88 N
-97 SPGEQYIRKKYNRHT
+97 GEYA
-112 LYDYFSFIDELYDHT
+112 FT
-127 KIRYYPGWANGDKKF
+127 KIRMQDKRMIY
-142 ANGYWGDNGRFND
+142 GVLCNGRFTYGLSGRHRKD
-155 QKGCLKDRKPQTAIF
+155 LKSVYGDL
-170 GNVALI
+170 NALN
-176 KKCIAEKKVVY
+176 KAIAEGKPVFIP
-187 YCEGEKDV
+187 EGEKD
-195 QAMQKLGYPAFT
+195 ADTLTRRGYTALT
-207 QGSCTTFYPE
+207 YGGSGDWQSEFATLF
-217 LAPHLKG
+217 KG
-224 IRLIILA
+224 AEVYILA
-231 DNDTG
+231 DNDEPG
-236 GQNGAKKLRELLL
+236 RKVANIILSDLKGIAKS
-249 PYAESIKVITP
+249 AKVIVP
-260 CTDFLKAD
+260 VPDIPKAD
-268 VTDFFKNHDK
+268 ISDYFAAGHSNE
-278 SDFERLIAENTAV
+278 DFEKLIQSAV
-291 TDTTVGSPTSVTD
+291 TDITAGDS
-304 TTVPKGTLVNVE
+304 VPKGTPLNLDD
-316 NVRSMLMYKVEYDK
+316 VRQMLMYKVEYDK
-330 DGSEKSRKLIQSV
+330 DGNEKSRKLIQSV
-343 KNFEIALDNDSRLKG
+343 KNFEIALDNDNRLKG

-375 PWETSRNNYRAW
+375 PWEVSRNNYRAW

-432 SLKWDGREHIRG
+432 SLKWDGQGHIRG

-469 VARIFHPGCKFDYT
+469 VARIFQPGCKFDYT

-552 TAVQDKIR
+552 TATQDKYR
-560 LPYERRADI
+560 VPYERRADI

-599 TGVHEPKKNLFDPEA
+599 TGAHEPKKNLFDPEA
-614 MRDIKAAWAEAVHIY
+614 MNDIKAAWAEAVHIY
-629 KIEKPK
+629 KTEKPK

-696 ISNIILGLPEWER
+696 ISNIILSLPEWER

-716 GEYGSQRGFQRKTTN
+716 GEYGSQRGFQKKTTN

-749 MKISES
+749 MEISES
-755 EFSELPFD
+755 ELSELPFD

>member
-1 MIKLNVSEVYWKDG
+1 MISLQE
-15 GALISKENLKLYCQ
+15 AATHFEA
-29 KVKDTKDG
+29 VKWTTDG
-37 GFDCLCNCHDDHN
+37 GFDCRCSVHKPDNH
-50 PSFHWEI
+50 PSAHIKI
-57 GRVGWVGRCKT
+57 GNKGLIGRCKS
-68 CSAKGADFAKTAG
+68 CGATGKELFPAAG
-81 IKVTELF
+81 IKMSEVF
-88 ADTPNTNRA
+88 FDNADRT

-112 LYDYFSFIDELYDHT
+112 LYDYYSFIDNSYDHT
-127 KIRYYPGWANGDKKF
+127 KIRYYPEWANGDKKF
-142 ANGYWGDNGRFND
+142 ANGYWENNGRFND
-155 QKGCLKDRKPQTAIF
+155 RKGCLNDRKPQTAIF
-170 GNVALI
+170 GNVTFI
-176 KKCIAEKKVVY
+176 KQCIAEKEMVY
-187 YCEGEKDV
+187 YCEGEKDT
-195 QAMQKLGYPAFT
+195 QTMQKLGYPAFT
-207 QGSCTTFYPE
+207 QGSCTTFYTE
-217 LAPHLKG
+217 LAPYLKG

-231 DNDTG
+231 DNDSG
-236 GQNGAKKLRELLL
+236 GQNGAKKLRGLLL
-249 PYAESIKVITP
+249 PYAESVRIVTP
-260 CTDFLKAD
+260 CTDFDKAD
-268 VTDFFKNHDK
+268 ITDFFKDHDK
-278 SDFERLIAENTAV
+278 RDFEKLIKSAV
-291 TDTTVGSPTSVTD
+291 TDNESNPAPVM
-304 TTVPKGTLVNVE
+304 TVPKGTPLNLDD
-316 NVRSMLMYKVEYDK
+316 VRQMLMYKVEYDK
-330 DGSEKSRKLIQSV
+330 DGTEKSRKLIQSV

-432 SLKWDGREHIRG
+432 SLKWDEREHIRG
-444 LLPDYLGAEDTEYT
+444 LLPDYLGADGTEYT

-489 QGLGKSTFLQL
+489 QGLGKSTFLRL

-586 QDETGNRRFLIIQ
+586 QDETGNRRFLIVQ

-614 MRDIKAAWAEAVHIY
+614 MNDIKAAWAEAVHIY
-629 KIEKPK
+629 KTEKPK

-665 YLSDKHRTCA
+665 YLSDKYRTCA

-696 ISNIILGLPEWER
+696 ISNIILGLPGWGR
-709 IPNPTKF
+709 MPNPTKF

-743 DCSNDF
+743 DCGNDF
-749 MKISES
+749 MEISES
-755 EFSELPFD
+755 ELSALPFD

>member
-1 MIKLNVSEVYWKDG
+1 MQFDEILTHFQ
-15 GALISKENLKLYCQ
+15 IQ
-29 KVKDTKDG
+29 KRYGDKAQAR
-37 GFDCLCNCHDDHN
+37 CPCHDDKQA
-50 PSFHWEI
+50 SLTI
-57 GRVGWVGRCKT
+57 TKGRRSALLHCHAGCNFEDIIQKVGLKKQDLYFEERPPGSSWRAYVEGREHKRIEAVYNYVS
-68 CSAKGADFAKTAG
+68 SA
-81 IKVTELF
+81 
-88 ADTPNTNRA
+88 N
-97 SPGEQYIRKKYNRHT
+97 GEYA
-112 LYDYFSFIDELYDHT
+112 FT
-127 KIRYYPGWANGDKKF
+127 KIRMQDKRMIY
-142 ANGYWGDNGRFND
+142 GVLCNGRFTYGLGGRHR
-155 QKGCLKDRKPQTAIF
+155 KELKSVYGDLK
-170 GNVALI
+170 ALN
-176 KKCIAEKKVVY
+176 KAIAEGKPVFMP
-187 YCEGEKDV
+187 EGEKDV
-195 QAMQKLGYPAFT
+195 DTLTKRGYTAITYGGVNDWRSDFAT
-207 QGSCTTFYPE
+207 LF
-217 LAPHLKG
+217 KG
-224 IRLIILA
+224 AEVYILA
-231 DNDTG
+231 DNDEPGRKVANTILSDLKG
-236 GQNGAKKLRELLL
+236 IAKS
-249 PYAESIKVITP
+249 AKVIVP
-260 CTDFLKAD
+260 VPDIPKAD
-268 VTDFFKNHDK
+268 ISDFFAAGHSNE
-278 SDFERLIAENTAV
+278 DFEKLLQSAV
-291 TDTTVGSPTSVTD
+291 TDITVGGPE
-304 TTVPKGTLVNVE
+304 PKSIPLNLDD
-316 NVRSMLMYKVEYDK
+316 VRQMLMYKVEYDK
-330 DGSEKSRKLIQSV
+330 DGNEKSRKLIQSV

-432 SLKWDGREHIRG
+432 SLKWDEREHIRG

-469 VARIFHPGCKFDYT
+469 VARIFQPGCKFDYT

-552 TAVQDKIR
+552 TATQDKYR
-560 LPYERRADI
+560 VPYERRADI

-614 MRDIKAAWAEAVHIY
+614 MNDIKAAWAEAVHIY
-629 KIEKPK
+629 KTEKPK

-709 IPNPTKF
+709 IPSPAKF

-743 DCSNDF
+743 DCSNGF
-749 MKISES
+749 MEISES
-755 EFSELPFD
+755 ELSELPFD

>member
-1 MIKLNVSEVYWKDG
+1 MQFDEI
-15 GALISKENLKLYCQ
+15 ISHFQIQ
-29 KVKDTKDG
+29 KRYGDKAQAR
-37 GFDCLCNCHDDHN
+37 CPCHDDKQA
-50 PSFHWEI
+50 SLTI
-57 GRVGWVGRCKT
+57 TKGRRSALIYCHAGCNFEDIIQSVGLKKQDLYFEERPPGSSWRAYVEGREKKRIEAVYNYV
-68 CSAKGADFAKTAG
+68 SSS
-81 IKVTELF
+81 
-88 ADTPNTNRA
+88 N
-97 SPGEQYIRKKYNRHT
+97 GEYT
-112 LYDYFSFIDELYDHT
+112 FT
-127 KIRYYPGWANGDKKF
+127 KIRMQDKRMIYGVLCNNRFSYGLSGRHRKDLKSVYGD
-142 ANGYWGDNGRFND
+142 
-155 QKGCLKDRKPQTAIF
+155 LK
-170 GNVALI
+170 ALN
-176 KKCIAEKKVVY
+176 KAIAENKPIFVP
-187 YCEGEKDV
+187 EGEKDV
-195 QAMQKLGYPAFT
+195 NTLTKRGYTAITYGGVNDWQSDFAT
-207 QGSCTTFYPE
+207 LFKDAEVY
-217 LAPHLKG
+217 
-224 IRLIILA
+224 ILA
-231 DNDTG
+231 DNDEPGCKIANTILSDLKG
-236 GQNGAKKLRELLL
+236 IAKSAR
-249 PYAESIKVITP
+249 VIVP
-260 CTDFLKAD
+260 VPDVPKAD
-268 VTDFFKNHDK
+268 VSDYFAAGHSNE
-278 SDFERLIAENTAV
+278 DFEKLIQSSV

-330 DGSEKSRKLIQSV
+330 DGSEKSRKLIQNV
-343 KNFEIALDNDSRLKG
+343 KNFEIVLDNDGRFKG
-358 KIKFD
+358 KIKYD
-363 EFSQQTYLMGNT
+363 EFSQQTYLMGST
-375 PWETSRNNYRAW
+375 PWETSMNNYRAW
-387 SSFDDSAL
+387 GSFDDSAL
-395 FAILQ
+395 FSILQ

-413 ALKNVAM
+413 AIKNVAM

-425 PVRDLLN
+425 PVRDLLS
-432 SLKWDGREHIRG
+432 SLKWDGQEHIRG
-444 LLPDYLGAEDTEYT
+444 LLPDYLGADDTEYT

-469 VARIFHPGCKFDYT
+469 VSRIFQPGCKFDYT

-500 MALNDGWFND
+500 MALNDSWFND